1 MGHPVRYLCSV
12 VWMGPSVKDVHMERG
27 GQKAGDQFDCS
38 VEKSVDFSVE
48 FLSLIN

>member
-1 MGHPVRYLCSV
+1 MDGRSLIFP
-12 VWMGPSVKDVHMERG
+12 G
-27 GQKAGDQFDCS
+27 GGVGDWSIHVNDSGGEFDCS